1 MALGA
6 AERMDPHELL
16 SFPPEDGNTD
26 PRRADE
32 AETDAFVF
40 QDDLGFDMRVGI
52 RKRPKTQAPL
62 PAAARA
68 RQTGAASVKVA

>member
-1 MALGA
+1 
-6 AERMDPHELL
+6 MDPHEVL
-16 SFPPEDGNTD
+16 SFPPEDGDTY
-26 PRRADE
+26 PRRAYE

-62 PAAARA
+62 PAVRA
-68 RQTGAASVKVA
+68 RQTAAASVKVV